1 MTSGET
7 PPPHHGPANRLVL
20 RVTALIAAV
29 LVGAAGGLFLG
40 QQSSKGDEP
49 GPVDIGFA
57 QDMSTHHQQ
66 AVQMATLARERS
78 TDSAVRQLAF
88 DIETSQ
94 LEQIGRMKGWLVLW
108 SAPEQAPGQVMAWM
122 PAQAHPGMAMTM
134 PGAQSGSLMPG
145 MATSA
150 ELGRLRSLS
159 GAEFD
164 VFFLQLMG
172 WHHQGGSAMASFAAQ
187 NATTPAVKTLAEN
200 IVNSQAAEVRTIGSM
215 LSERGAQPLPA
226 P

>member
-1 MTSGET
+1 M
-7 PPPHHGPANRLVL
+7 LK
-20 RVTALIAAV
+20 VTALIAAV

-40 QQSSKGDEP
+40 QQPSTGDEP
-49 GPVDIGFA
+49 GAVDIGFA
-57 QDMSTHHQQ
+57 QDMSMHHQQ

-78 TDSAVRQLAF
+78 SDSAVRQLAF

-108 SAPEQAPGQVMAWM
+108 GAPEQAPGQVMAWM
-122 PAQAHPGMAMTM
+122 PAQTHAGMAMTM
-134 PGAQSGSLMPG
+134 PMAGGQAGSLMPG

-150 ELGRLRSLS
+150 ELARLRSLS

-164 VFFLQLMG
+164 VFFLQLMRR
-172 WHHQGGSAMASFAAQ
+172 HHQGGSAMASFAAQ
-187 NATTPAVKTLAEN
+187 NATLPTVTTLARN

>member
-1 MTSGET
+1 MTSDDT
-7 PPPHHGPANRLVL
+7 PPPQRGRVNRLVL

-40 QQSSKGDEP
+40 QQSSRGDEP
-49 GPVDIGFA
+49 GIVDTGFA
-57 QDMSTHHQQ
+57 QDMSTHHLQ
-66 AVQMATLARERS
+66 AVQMATLARECS

-108 SAPEQAPGQVMAWM
+108 GAQEQAPGQVMGWM
-122 PAQAHPGMAMTM
+122 PAQTHTGMAM
-134 PGAQSGSLMPG
+134 PGAQSGALMPG

-172 WHHQGGSAMASFAAQ
+172 RHHQGGSAMASFAAQ

-200 IVNSQAAEVRTIGSM
+200 IVNSQTAEVRTIGSM
-215 LSERGAQPLPA
+215 LSERNAQPLPA